1 MTDLER
7 RRQDG
12 TDWSGSPDPADATP
26 STNAAVDPS
35 APGDENRKALI
46 RLVVAVAAG
55 SAVFV
60 YLGWG
65 PAALVVALFFVMIMV
80 HELGHFVMAKRA
92 GMKVTE
98 YFVGFG
104 PRLWSI
110 RKGETEY
117 GVKAL
122 PFGGYCKII
131 GMTNVDPEVDPEDE
145 PRTYRQQSY
154 PKRLSV
160 AVAGSVMH
168 FVMAFVMLMAL
179 NALVGNPD
187 HPNVQPVVEE
197 VLGFKDG
204 PSPAKQAG
212 IEAGD
217 RILAVDGRPVK
228 NWKHDA
234 TDRIQASAGRPLQI
248 LVERKGSRLS
258 LTATP
263 ADLLQVNSQLAPADQ
278 EPAQLLPDEAHA
290 GFLGITASAT
300 YPTTKNPLVVVGR
313 SAMDLGRDTKFTLGS
328 LVSIFSFKGIS
339 GYTRQVASGG
349 STSKDANNRFL
360 SPVGLVRVSG
370 VVARG
375 PNGVRHVLGLLI
387 LINVF
392 VGVFNMAPVLPFDGG
407 HVVIATYE
415 RIRSRK
421 SKRYFADVSKML
433 PVVYA
438 VVAVLAFIFLSSTY
452 LDIFHWNF

>member
-1 MTDLER
+1 MTDLDR
-7 RRQDG
+7 RPDEG
-12 TDWSGSPDPADATP
+12 TDWSGSSDPAGADAGA
-26 STNAAVDPS
+26 SGAAL
-35 APGDENRKALI
+35 GDDNRRALI
-46 RLVVAVAAG
+46 RLAVAVVAGA
-55 SAVFV
+55 AVFV

-104 PRLWSI
+104 PRLWSV

-131 GMTNVDPEVDPEDE
+131 GMTNVDPEVDPADE

-168 FVMAFVMLMAL
+168 FVMAFIMLLAL
-179 NALVGNPD
+179 NAFVGNPD
-187 HPNVQPVVEE
+187 RLKVQPVVEQI
-197 VLGFKDG
+197 LAFKDG
-204 PSPAKQAG
+204 PNPAQQAG
-212 IEAGD
+212 IQPGD

-228 NWKHDA
+228 NWDRDA
-234 TDRIQASAGRPLQI
+234 AAQIQASAGRPLQI
-248 LVERKGSRLS
+248 RVARKGSQLD
-258 LTATP
+258 LTAVP

-278 EPAQLLPDEAHA
+278 EPAQLLPDKAHA
-290 GFLGITASAT
+290 GFLGITATAS

-339 GYTRQVASGG
+339 GYTHQLASGG
-349 STSKDANNRFL
+349 SSSAKDANNRFL

-392 VGVFNMAPVLPFDGG
+392 VGVFNMAPMLPFDGG

-421 SKRYFADVSKML
+421 SKRYFADVAKML
-433 PVVYA
+433 PAVYA
-438 VVAVLAFIFLSSTY
+438 VVAVMAFIFLSSTY